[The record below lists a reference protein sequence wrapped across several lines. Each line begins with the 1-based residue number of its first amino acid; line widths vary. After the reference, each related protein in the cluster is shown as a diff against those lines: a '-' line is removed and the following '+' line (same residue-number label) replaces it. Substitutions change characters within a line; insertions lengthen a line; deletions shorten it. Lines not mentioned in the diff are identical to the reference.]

1 MSRIY
6 IVANFVNY
14 YSVGINVLSS
24 SYYYYN
30 LTMSLQSHVYKTP
43 TRSGS
48 ALIVITFLPNQIGK
62 LIILVNDAQHV
73 ARYTLTSKN
82 DSAES

>member
-14 YSVGINVLSS
+14 YSDGINVLS
-24 SYYYYN
+24 YYYYS

-43 TRSGS
+43 TRSGP

-73 ARYTLTSKN
+73 TR
-82 DSAES
+82 

>member
-14 YSVGINVLSS
+14 YSVGIHVL
-24 SYYYYN
+24 SYYYYS
-30 LTMSLQSHVYKTP
+30 LTMSLHSHVYETL

-48 ALIVITFLPNQIGK
+48 ALVVITFPPNEIGK
-62 LIILVNDAQHV
+62 LIILLQDAQHV
-73 ARYTLTSKN
+73 AR
-82 DSAES
+82 

>member
-14 YSVGINVLSS
+14 YSVGILVL
-24 SYYYYN
+24 SYYYYYYS
-30 LTMSLQSHVYKTP
+30 LTMSLPSHVYETP

-62 LIILVNDAQHV
+62 LIIFVLDAEHV
-73 ARYTLTSKN
+73 AR
-82 DSAES
+82 

>member
-14 YSVGINVLSS
+14 YSVGIHVL
-24 SYYYYN
+24 SYYYYS
-30 LTMSLQSHVYKTP
+30 LTMSLQSHVYETP

-48 ALIVITFLPNQIGK
+48 ALIVITFPPNQIGK
-62 LIILVNDAQHV
+62 LIILLQDAQHV
-73 ARYTLTSKN
+73 AR
-82 DSAES
+82 